1 MSYTMQSLPLLF
13 SYRPGLGSNIYDDA
27 AACLK
32 EVQRTLERV
41 LRIRMSFLIGRG
53 CADPESLK
61 AGLNGLL
68 TAGSND
74 SIWSRRRYRN

>member
-1 MSYTMQSLPLLF
+1 MSYTMQSLRRLF
-13 SYRPGLGSNIYDDA
+13 SYRPGLGNIYDDA

-32 EVQRTLERV
+32 EVRGRSSAS
-41 LRIRMSFLIGRG
+41 RIRMSFLIGRG
-53 CADPESLK
+53 ADPESLK

-68 TAGSND
+68 PAGND